1 MATTPTLEQYLAGK
15 QAVFKPTKLAATS
28 DSVIGSGDSAQFVP
42 GNVARDST
50 FDTDQATSD
59 YYKQLAASRA
69 PITSAPGRGVQDFY
83 GEGERKTGSNWNEL
97 ANLIG
102 FKGPVKEISGR
113 SYNPGEYTQGENS
126 SGVTGQGWEDK
137 YDMSYDFKNALKDY
151 RFAQKNDRGAP
162 AVDIYDPSG
171 KLFASQRTQE
181 LPQGMEKY
189 APMIAAAIATAATA
203 GTLGPA
209 LGGMLGLGEAGLTAM
224 ELATLGELGINT
236 AMLDAGVIG
245 ALGTGATNA
254 GMTALKG
261 GDLGDVLTSGA
272 TGGIGSYV
280 GSSVNSYIP
289 SDVTGTGIDSL
300 NAGATGAIKGA
311 TSGGVGALLR
321 GDDIGEA
328 ALMGGLGGGFNS
340 AMESTLKGMGIPRT
354 AIKLLGPAA
363 IATMLN
369 KDPTG
374 ALIKAAISQIPT
386 GKASGGSIQGNT
398 MRTKY
403 YDGDDESLVESDD
416 SDPFPIYNPKSNDDS
431 DSYPIYNPKDPLNN
445 ITITDVTPPN
455 YSDPSYNQFDPSL
468 PGRDYSDPS
477 LNSYDPNFPGTSA
490 SGPATTPDKGFGSTD
505 WAKNLLGKAVT
516 PGGIA
521 ALMAAVAGA
530 RGANDPSTQGYQGV
544 LNPKALTATQTQ
556 LKQPA
561 YVPYSG
567 EAVMGRRQLSDMVY
581 APPAPPPSNEAVI
594 LPGGVEQQPIVPPPS
609 GIVGPIKNP
618 TLKDS
623 YAMGGIADLAGGGS
637 TGQPRYLRG
646 HTDGM
651 ADKIDTDIDGKQA
664 AKLSHGEFVIPADVV
679 SHLGNGNSDAG
690 ANVLYK
696 MMDRVRKARTGN
708 HKQGKEINPAKFMP
722 GGLASLSEY
731 ADGGA
736 VAFQTGGTA
745 PPIAA
750 GSTTPVSTIGNL
762 STWSAPGV
770 VDYINKGTALSNTPY
785 QAYEG
790 PLTAGYSPLQ
800 KDAFK
805 TAGDIKIPTAQ
816 MGAYTPG
823 TFDAATAQKMMN
835 PYLQASLD
843 PQLAAAKRQAEISQ
857 VNNAGKAT
865 QAGAFGGSR
874 GAIMSAEGE
883 RALGA
888 NLANI
893 TGQGYNTAF
902 TNAQNQFNTEVGQ
915 QQTAQNATN
924 AYGLQALGNVAGLGA
939 TQRGIEAEGIGAL
952 KNQFE
957 EERND
962 PYKKLALEQSLY
974 AGLPVSTG
982 TTTPNLSAA
991 QKVNAVLSGVS
1002 GIYDNVNKL
1011 VGP

>member
-1 MATTPTLEQYLAGK
+1 MATTPAKPIAQVVSPNVAAPFVEPDYGQMMFGSGQDASLGNTPLGIGRSAAVDALLGKGWSNSTDFEQYVTSGNGQDVYTGPMVGRDNPDYVPFNASQASGKAQQRISPTQYAEQSYGPGGKLAGD
-15 QAVFKPTKLAATS
+15 V
-28 DSVIGSGDSAQFVP
+28 VI
-42 GNVARDST
+42 
-50 FDTDQATSD
+50 
-59 YYKQLAASRA
+59 
-69 PITSAPGRGVQDFY
+69 
-83 GEGERKTGSNWNEL
+83 
-97 ANLIG
+97 
-102 FKGPVKEISGR
+102 
-113 SYNPGEYTQGENS
+113 
-126 SGVTGQGWEDK
+126 
-137 YDMSYDFKNALKDY
+137 KDY
-151 RFAQKNDRGAP
+151 PKEDLIFGLLINA
-162 AVDIYDPSG
+162 
-171 KLFASQRTQE
+171 
-181 LPQGMEKY
+181 GM
-189 APMIAAAIATAATA
+189 A
-203 GTLGPA
+203 GVLGPLA
-209 LGGMLGLGEAGLTAM
+209 GQIGAGLSGAVGLGEAGLTAA

-236 AMLDAGVIG
+236 AMLDAGAIS
-245 ALGTGATNA
+245 ALGAGATNA
-254 GMTALKG
+254 GMTALRG
-261 GDLGDVLTSGA
+261 GDFGDVLTSGA
-272 TGGIGSYV
+272 TGGIGSYA

-289 SDVTGTGIDSL
+289 SDITGTGIDSL

-386 GKASGGSIQGNT
+386 GKASGGSIQGNN

-403 YDGDDESLVESDD
+403 YDGDDESFVENDD
-416 SDPFPIYNPKSNDDS
+416 PDSYPIYDPSNVENDDP

-445 ITITDVTPPN
+445 ITITDPDV
-455 YSDPSYNQFDPSL
+455 
-468 PGRDYSDPS
+468 
-477 LNSYDPNFPGTSA
+477 DPNAAKDPY
-490 SGPATTPDKGFGSTD
+490 ATWGSDQTKDANGNVIPQRDVSVVTPDKGFGSTD

-581 APPAPPPSNEAVI
+581 APPAPPPPPPDMATVLGTPATQE
-594 LPGGVEQQPIVPPPS
+594 PIVPPPS

-690 ANVLYK
+690 AKVLYK
-696 MMDRVRKARTGN
+696 MMDRVRHARTGN
-708 HKQGKEINPAKFMP
+708 SKQGKEINPAKFMP

-800 KDAFK
+800 KQAFD
-805 TAGDIKIPTAQ
+805 TASNINIPTAK

-823 TFDAATAQKMMN
+823 TFDAATAQTMMN

-843 PQLAAAKRQAEISQ
+843 PQLAAAKRQSEISQ

-874 GAIMSAEGE
+874 GAIMGAESE

-902 TNAQNQFNTEVGQ
+902 TNAQNQFNTQVGQ

-991 QKVNAVLSGVS
+991 QKVNAILSGVT
-1002 GIYDNVNKL
+1002 GVYDNVKANVDKL

>member
-15 QAVFKPTKLAATS
+15 QAVFKPTQLAATP

-69 PITSAPGRGVQDFY
+69 PITSAPGKGVQDFY

-113 SYNPGEYTQGENS
+113 SYNPGEYVQGEHT
-126 SGVTGQGWEDK
+126 SGVMGQGWEDK

-189 APMIAAAIATAATA
+189 APMIAAAIATAASA

-280 GSSVNSYIP
+280 GSGINSYIP
-289 SDVTGTGIDSL
+289 SNVTGTGIDSL

-328 ALMGGLGGGFNS
+328 ALMGGLSGGVSSGVNS

-363 IATMLN
+363 ISTLLN

-386 GKASGGSIQGNT
+386 GKASGGSIQGSN

-403 YDGDDESLVESDD
+403 YDGNDESFVEDN
-416 SDPFPIYNPKSNDDS
+416 DPN
-431 DSYPIYNPKDPLNN
+431 SYPIYDPKKNDPFNFDPN
-445 ITITDVTPPN
+445 DPANYIEGPN

-477 LNSYDPNFPGTSA
+477 LNNYDPNFPGTSA

-556 LKQPA
+556 LKQPT

-581 APPAPPPSNEAVI
+581 APPAPPPVAAPDVNLGAEIAGPVKVAE
-594 LPGGVEQQPIVPPPS
+594 GG
-609 GIVGPIKNP
+609 
-618 TLKDS
+618 L
-623 YAMGGIADLAGGGS
+623 MGLARGGS

-708 HKQGKEINPAKFMP
+708 SKQGKEINPAKFMP

-823 TFDAATAQKMMN
+823 TFDAATAQTMMN

-843 PQLAAAKRQAEISQ
+843 PQLAAAKRQSEISQ

-874 GAIMSAEGE
+874 GAIMGAESE

-902 TNAQNQFNTEVGQ
+902 TNAQNQFNTQVGQ

-982 TTTPNLSAA
+982 TTTPNLSTA
-991 QKVNAVLSGVS
+991 QKVNAILSGVT
-1002 GIYDNVNKL
+1002 GVYDNVKANVDKL